1 MGQRSDLRP
10 ALAGSALL
18 HAAVVLAA
26 LISWPFL
33 GKPVKM
39 GEVVPVNIVSNAEAS
54 NLRPAVQADEP
65 APAATEDPLATA
77 PPEMAAPSL
86 EPDPAPP
93 TPQPA
98 PKAER
103 APPPPKTVTPA
114 QKTPTPKP
122 ATKQAPTAATKPSR
136 PTPAPGLDLDALA
149 ASIAKTTRPSGQR
162 VSSAAKGASRPETA
176 AQTRPGAGA
185 RTGEAAA
192 ALNAL
197 ADELGRRWNPN
208 CNVEGGDAVRLSA
221 RFHLAAGGAVR
232 GDPQIIR
239 GMSSDPVVQAA
250 AIRAIGAI
258 KAASPFEDLPPDL
271 YGQDIIV
278 NFDARKVCAG

>member
-1 MGQRSDLRP
+1 ML
-10 ALAGSALL
+10 
-18 HAAVVLAA
+18 LAA

-33 GKPVKM
+33 GKPVNM
-39 GEVVPVNIVSNAEAS
+39 GEVVPVNIVSNAPTS
-54 NLRPAVQADEP
+54 NLRPTVEADVP
-65 APAATEDPLATA
+65 APAATEEPLPTA

-98 PKAER
+98 QKAQP
-103 APPPPKTVTPA
+103 APPPPKTPTPA
-114 QKTPTPKP
+114 PKTPAPKP
-122 ATKQAPTAATKPSR
+122 ATKQAATAATKPSR
-136 PTPAPGLDLDALA
+136 PTQAPGLDLDALA
-149 ASIAKTTRPSGQR
+149 ASIAKSTRPSGQR

-176 AQTRPGAGA
+176 AQTRAGAGA
-185 RTGEAAA
+185 RTGDSAA

-221 RFHLAAGGAVR
+221 QFTIAAGGRLR
-232 GDPQIIR
+232 GQPQIIR
-239 GMSSDPVVQAA
+239 GMSSDPVVSAA
-250 AIRAIGAI
+250 AIRAISAI
-258 KAASPFEDLPPDL
+258 NAAQPFEGLPQEV
-271 YGQDIIV
+271 YGQQIIV

>member
-1 MGQRSDLRP
+1 M
-10 ALAGSALL
+10 
-18 HAAVVLAA
+18 VLAA

-39 GEVVPVNIVSNAEAS
+39 GEVVPVNIVTNAPVS
-54 NLRPAVQADEP
+54 DLRPAVEADVP
-65 APAATEDPLATA
+65 TPAATEEPLPTA
-77 PPEMAAPSL
+77 PPEMAAPTL

-98 PKAER
+98 PKAQP
-103 APPPPKTVTPA
+103 APPPP
-114 QKTPTPKP
+114 PTPKP
-122 ATKQAPTAATKPSR
+122 APTPQPKAPSPKPAAKAPAPKPAPKPAPPAPAAKPTR

-149 ASIAKTTRPSGQR
+149 ASIAKTTRASGQR

-176 AQTRPGAGA
+176 AQSRPGAGA

-208 CNVEGGDAVRLSA
+208 CSVEGGAAVRLSA
-221 RFHLAAGGAVR
+221 RFHLGSGGQVR
-232 GDPQIIR
+232 GQPQIIR
-239 GMSSDPVVQAA
+239 GMSSDPVVVAA
-250 AIRAIGAI
+250 ATRAIGAI
-258 KAASPFEDLPPDL
+258 NAAQPFSDLPPDL

-278 NFDARKVCAG
+278 NFDARKVCGG

>member
-1 MGQRSDLRP
+1 
-10 ALAGSALL
+10 
-18 HAAVVLAA
+18 VVLAA

-39 GEVVPVNIVSNAEAS
+39 GEVVPVNIVSNAPAS

-65 APAATEDPLATA
+65 SPAATEDPLATA

-98 PKAER
+98 PKPER
-103 APPPPKTVTPA
+103 APPPPKTATPA

-122 ATKQAPTAATKPSR
+122 ATKQAPTAAAKPSR
-136 PTPAPGLDLDALA
+136 PTQRPGLDLDALA
-149 ASIAKTTRPSGQR
+149 ASIAKTTRASGQR

-176 AQTRPGAGA
+176 AQARAGAGA

-192 ALNAL
+192 ALGAL

-208 CNVEGGDAVRLSA
+208 CSVEGGDAVRLSA
-221 RFHLAAGGAVR
+221 RFHLAAGGRVR

-239 GMSSDPVVQAA
+239 GMSPDPVVQAA

-271 YGQDIIV
+271 YGQDVIV